1 MISDFFIKRPV
12 FATVCS
18 LLIIL
23 VGTIALPTLPIEY
36 YPNVTPPTIQVS
48 SNYAGANAE
57 TVETNVTTV
66 LETQIN
72 GVEGMD
78 YIDSTSDSFGNS
90 NITITF
96 TEGYD
101 QDIAAVDVNNLISSV
116 TSQLPPEVINTGVNV
131 SKATTQIVLALALY
145 PDEGFDY
152 DSTFISNYATL
163 YVVQPLQRLEGVG
176 RVQIFGQRT
185 YAMRL
190 WLDPNRLAS
199 RGLTAQDVVRA
210 LSDQNVQV
218 GAGIIGAPPAPEG
231 QQFQISIQAQS
242 RLTTPEEFADII
254 IQRGEDGSVIRVRDV
269 GRTEL
274 GAQSY
279 TTNFKFDG
287 RDAVGIG
294 IYQLS
299 GANAL
304 DISRAVEEEMAILA
318 QKFPPGLKWSVGFS
332 TTDAVQES
340 IKEVVITL
348 IIAIILV
355 IAVIFLFLQ
364 DWRATIIPA
373 VTIPVSL
380 VGTFAFMKAFGFSIN
395 SLTMFGLVL
404 ATGLVVDDAIVVVE
418 NVTRLMEEE
427 GLDPPE
433 AASRSMQEVTG
444 ALIATSLVMMAV
456 FIPVAFFPGVTGRL
470 YQQFALTIVFS
481 IALSTFNA
489 ITLSPPLCALLL
501 RRERSAMA
509 EFILFRW
516 INRFLDTMRRGYE
529 SNLQVVVRFK
539 YWVLG
544 GFMVLLAFTYWLF
557 QIVPGGFVPEEDQ
570 GYFVTLVQSP
580 QGVSLEYTS
589 NIVFKTADIIAKNP
603 AVDHTFAIGGF
614 SFFGNGSDKGIIFTS
629 LKPWSKRP
637 PLDALL
643 PQFQKAVGGELGAA
657 VFSANVPT
665 INLGGSGLG
674 GFDMQ
679 IMDQQ
684 DLGLETLYTSVSELI
699 RQANGIPGLV
709 AVNTPFSIN
718 APQLNVTVDRTRALA
733 LGVDLSDI
741 FNAMQIYLGSA
752 YVNQFTI
759 FARSFQVIVQA
770 DKQFRANPDDINRI
784 YVRSNQNALVPLSN
798 LLTIEQTSAPPII
811 YHHNL
816 FRSAEVTGQNTPPLS
831 EGQAM
836 NTMIALAQR
845 ILPNGLGYSWTGLS
859 LESTRSGGQAPL
871 IFGLGLVFVFLV
883 LSAQYESYIDPLI
896 IILSVP
902 LAIMGAL
909 LAQWLRGLSNDVFC
923 QIGLVMLI
931 GLSSK
936 NAILIVEFANQ
947 IRDNK
952 GTSIVKSVISA
963 AEERLRPILMTAV
976 SFILGIFPLVI
987 ATGSGANS
995 RHSLGTSVTGGMIAA
1010 TVLSFFVVPVIYILI
1025 KELVSRFMK
1034 DKGEESTP
1042 AET

>member
-48 SNYAGANAE
+48 ANYAGANAE
-57 TVETNVTTV
+57 TVETNVTTI

-101 QDIAAVDVNNLISSV
+101 ENIAAVDVNNLVASV

-131 SKATTQIVLALALY
+131 SKSTNQIVLALALY
-145 PDEGFDY
+145 PEEGYNY
-152 DSTFISNYATL
+152 DATFISNYATL
-163 YVVQPLQRLEGVG
+163 YVVQPLQRLNGVG
-176 RVQIFGQRT
+176 QVQVFGQRT
-185 YAMRL
+185 YAMRI

-231 QQFQISIQAQS
+231 QEFQISIQAQS
-242 RLTTPEEFADII
+242 RLASEEEFADII
-254 IQRGEDGSVIRVRDV
+254 IQRGEDGSVIRIRDV

-274 GAQSY
+274 GAQNY
-279 TTNFKFDG
+279 NTNFQFDG

-304 DISRAVEEEMAILA
+304 DIARAVEAEMAVLA
-318 QKFPPGLKWSVGFS
+318 EKFPPGLKWSVGFS

-348 IIAIILV
+348 IVAIILV

-364 DWRATIIPA
+364 DWRATIIPS

-380 VGTFAFMKAFGFSIN
+380 VGTFAFMKAFDFSIN

-418 NVTRLMEEE
+418 NVTRLMEDE
-427 GLDPPE
+427 GMTPQE
-433 AASRSMQEVTG
+433 AASRSMEEVTG

-470 YQQFALTIVFS
+470 YQQFALTIVFA

-489 ITLSPPLCALLL
+489 LTLSPPLCALLL
-501 RRERSAMA
+501 RRERPPMA
-509 EFILFRW
+509 NFILFRW

-529 SNLQVVVRFK
+529 RNLNVVVRLK
-539 YWVLG
+539 YWVLA
-544 GFMVLLAFTYWLF
+544 GFVALLGVTYGLF

-589 NIVFKTADIIAKNP
+589 NIVFKAADAIAQNP
-603 AVDHTFAIGGF
+603 AVEHTFAIGGF
-614 SFFGNGSDKGIIFTS
+614 SFFGTGSDKGIIFTS
-629 LKPWSKRP
+629 LKPWSQRP
-637 PLDALL
+637 TLDQLL
-643 PQFQKAVGGELGAA
+643 PQFQKAVVGELGAV
-657 VFSANVPT
+657 VFSSNVPT

-679 IMDQQ
+679 VMDQQ
-684 DLGLETLYTSVSELI
+684 SLGLEALANSVNELI
-699 RQANGIPGLV
+699 LKANATPGFV
-709 AVNTPFSIN
+709 AVNTPFAIN

-733 LGVDLSDI
+733 LGIPLKDI
-741 FNAMQIYLGSA
+741 FNAMQIYLGSL

-759 FARSFQVIVQA
+759 FARSYQVIVQA
-770 DKQFRANPDDINRI
+770 DKQFRSNPDDINRI
-784 YVRSNQNALVPLSN
+784 YVRSEQNALIPLSN
-798 LLTIEQTSAPPII
+798 LVTIEQVSAPPII

-816 FRSAEVTGQNTPPLS
+816 FRSAEVTGQNVPPLS
-831 EGQAM
+831 DSQAM
-836 NTMIALAQR
+836 MTMASLAQEV
-845 ILPNGLGYSWTGLS
+845 LPNGIGYSWTGLS
-859 LESTRSGGQAPL
+859 LESTRSAGQAPL

-909 LAQWLRGLSNDVFC
+909 LAQWLRGLNNDVFC

-931 GLSSK
+931 GLASK

-947 IRDNK
+947 IRESK
-952 GTSIVKSVISA
+952 GTSIVKSVINA
-963 AEERLRPILMTAV
+963 AEERLRPILMTAI

-987 ATGSGANS
+987 ATGSGAKS

-1010 TVLSFFVVPVIYILI
+1010 TLLSFFVVPIIYILI
-1025 KELVSRFMK
+1025 KELVARLTK
-1034 DKGEESTP
+1034 EKLEEATP
-1042 AET
+1042 TES